1 MSNTWD
7 YELAQQFTSRD
18 NHTTKIGACLG
29 KVISTS
35 PMTVSIQN
43 GQYILKG
50 DMLYVAYH
58 LLQRASTYSQMSQSG
73 TISVSCPHGGGSY
86 TSLSTGSIT
95 LDAVIKAGDLV
106 MVVPDE
112 SEQHFFI
119 VDVVRKLAGC
129 NGHAN

>member
-1 MSNTWD
+1 MAWEYD
-7 YELAQQFTSRD
+7 IAGMLRERD
-18 NHTTKIGACLG
+18 NPTTKIGACLG

-35 PMTVSIQN
+35 PMTISIQN

-73 TISVSCPHGGGSY
+73 TISVSCPHSGGSY
-86 TSLSTGSIT
+86 TSSSTGSIT

-119 VDVVRKLAGC
+119 VDVVRKLSGC

>member
-1 MSNTWD
+1 MAWD
-7 YELAQQFTSRD
+7 YDLAGMLRERD
-18 NHTTKIGACLG
+18 NPTTKIGACLG

-35 PMTVSIQN
+35 PMTVSIQD
-43 GQYILKG
+43 GKYILKG
-50 DMLYVAYH
+50 EMLYVAYH
-58 LLQRASTYSQMSQSG
+58 LLQRASKYSQMSQSG

-86 TSLSTGSIT
+86 TSSSTGSIT

>member
-1 MSNTWD
+1 MAWEYD
-7 YELAQQFTSRD
+7 IAGMLRERD
-18 NHTTKIGACLG
+18 NPTTKIGACLG

-35 PMTVSIQN
+35 PMTISIQN

-86 TSLSTGSIT
+86 TSSSTGSIT

-119 VDVVRKLAGC
+119 VDVVRPLAGC
-129 NGHAN
+129 NSHAN

>member
-1 MSNTWD
+1 MAWEYD
-7 YELAQQFTSRD
+7 IAGMLRERD
-18 NHTTKIGACLG
+18 NPTTKIGACLG

-35 PMTVSIQN
+35 PMTISIQN

-86 TSLSTGSIT
+86 TSSSTGSIT

-112 SEQHFFI
+112 FEQHFFI

-129 NGHAN
+129 NGQAN

>member
-18 NHTTKIGACLG
+18 NPTTKIGACLG
-29 KVISTS
+29 KVIATS

-73 TISVSCPHGGGSY
+73 SISVSCPHGGGSY
-86 TSLSTGSIT
+86 TSSSTGSIT
-95 LDAVIKAGDLV
+95 LDAVIKTGDLV

>member
-1 MSNTWD
+1 MWEYD
-7 YELAQQFTSRD
+7 LAGMLRERD
-18 NHTTKIGACLG
+18 NPTTKIGVCLG

-86 TSLSTGSIT
+86 TSSSTG
-95 LDAVIKAGDLV
+95 
-106 MVVPDE
+106 
-112 SEQHFFI
+112 
-119 VDVVRKLAGC
+119 
-129 NGHAN
+129 

>member
-1 MSNTWD
+1 MWEYD
-7 YELAQQFTSRD
+7 LAGMLRERD
-18 NHTTKIGACLG
+18 NPTTKIGACLG
-29 KVISTS
+29 EVISTS
-35 PMTVSIQN
+35 PMTISIQN
-43 GQYILKG
+43 GQYIIKG

-86 TSLSTGSIT
+86 TSSSTGSIT

-119 VDVVRKLAGC
+119 VDVVRKIAGC
-129 NGHAN
+129 NNSAV

>member
-1 MSNTWD
+1 MV
-7 YELAQQFTSRD
+7 
-18 NHTTKIGACLG
+18 G
-29 KVISTS
+29 V
-35 PMTVSIQN
+35 P
-43 GQYILKG
+43 
-50 DMLYVAYH
+50 
-58 LLQRASTYSQMSQSG
+58 
-73 TISVSCPHGGGSY
+73 Y
-86 TSLSTGSIT
+86 TSSSTGSIT

>member
-1 MSNTWD
+1 MSDTWEYD
-7 YELAQQFTSRD
+7 LAGMLRERD
-18 NHTTKIGACLG
+18 NPTTKIGACLG
-29 KVISTS
+29 EVISTS

-86 TSLSTGSIT
+86 TSSSTGSIT

>member
-1 MSNTWD
+1 MSDTWD
-7 YELAQQFTSRD
+7 YELARQFTSRD
-18 NHTTKIGACLG
+18 NPTTKIGACLG

-86 TSLSTGSIT
+86 TSSSTGSIT

>member
-1 MSNTWD
+1 MAWEYD
-7 YELAQQFTSRD
+7 LAGMLRERD
-18 NHTTKIGACLG
+18 NPTTKIGACLG

-50 DMLYVAYH
+50 DMIYVAYH

-86 TSLSTGSIT
+86 TSSSTGSIT
-95 LDAVIKAGDLV
+95 LDAVIKVGDLV

-119 VDVVRKLAGC
+119 VDVVRELAGC